1 MSMLSQQNSSQHEIY
16 VPFNTLCERLMPSN
30 NKETK
35 DQNICRLLTHFNE
48 TSSSR
53 DNFWDVGSLPGDEHV
68 IGVTATMQISIK
80 CKSLPIQGQL
90 DVINKVVATPS
101 ICHTKVAEELGISMS
116 T

>member
-1 MSMLSQQNSSQHEIY
+1 M
-16 VPFNTLCERLMPSN
+16 
-30 NKETK
+30 
-35 DQNICRLLTHFNE
+35 HFKE

-53 DNFWDVGSLPGDEHV
+53 ENFWHVGSLPGEERV

-90 DVINKVVATPS
+90 DKVVATPN
-101 ICHTKVAEELGISMS
+101 ICHTKVAEELRITVS